1 MQTAGGVQ
9 THVQKEEKIVS
20 GRIESLKGAVRVW
33 PLEAD
38 HSGFKSELGSL
49 LTGGIL
55 NKVLI
60 SDPLSPSA
68 KLEK

>member
-1 MQTAGGVQ
+1 MKTAGGVQ
-9 THVQKEEKIVS
+9 ANVQKEEKLVS
-20 GRIESLKGAVRVW
+20 GRIESLKGAPGGW

-38 HSGFKSELGSL
+38 HSGFKSEFSL
-49 LTGGIL
+49 LTCGVL
-55 NKVLI
+55 NKLLI